1 MLFFKYNI
9 YVLYYSS
16 YILLQFVYINSQIV
30 GIDIQLKSNVYI
42 HLAECAK
49 LFIFFQVRGIIQ
61 NACYCLFNT
70 DLNKI
75 IHIKDVYM

>member
-1 MLFFKYNI
+1 M
-9 YVLYYSS
+9 
-16 YILLQFVYINSQIV
+16 YINSQIV
-30 GIDIQLKSNVYI
+30 GIDIQLKSKVYT

-49 LFIFFQVRGIIQ
+49 LLIFFQIRGIIQ

-75 IHIKDVYM
+75 IHIKYVYM